1 MKRLITLMLV
11 LPIVNYSPAQSYSV
25 GSNIMGLVT
34 GSLNLE
40 LSASLN
46 RRLSLHLPLSW
57 NPLQFGDNKKI
68 KHMMLSPG
76 LRLWSWHSY
85 SGFYAGTQIVLM
97 RYNCG
102 LNSLRYDGKG
112 YGFSLSAGY
121 SKMVSRRWNL
131 DFEIGAGVFRLKHD
145 CFERRVCGE
154 YLYSE
159 DKLKL
164 LPGRLSVNLVYL
176 L

>member
-25 GSNIMGLVT
+25 GSNIMALVT

-68 KHMMLSPG
+68 KHKMFDFFVI
-76 LRLWSWHSY
+76 LRGSRGGIY
-85 SGFYAGTQIVLM
+85 PE
-97 RYNCG
+97 
-102 LNSLRYDGKG
+102 
-112 YGFSLSAGY
+112 YGA
-121 SKMVSRRWNL
+121 
-131 DFEIGAGVFRLKHD
+131 
-145 CFERRVCGE
+145 
-154 YLYSE
+154 
-159 DKLKL
+159 
-164 LPGRLSVNLVYL
+164 
-176 L
+176 